1 MVDQP
6 ADPSIEGKVCIVTGG
21 PRGLG
26 RAMTLA
32 LVNAGAK
39 VVAPGHIADDM
50 PLIEEDG
57 RVAARNSGGKVHPMV
72 ADLRDAEA
80 CADIVQT
87 ALDRF
92 GRIDVLVNNAGLG
105 MRPFSEDFMTDPVKF
120 WETSIPQVQATFDTN
135 VMGPFHMAA
144 LAVPHMVK
152 QGWGRIV
159 NVTTSIGTMQ
169 RRGFFPYGPSKAG
182 LEASTHVWS
191 EDLVDTGVTANVL
204 IPGKAALTEI
214 MPDEWRTQGTH
225 RSGSEPNVPE
235 VMAPPILW
243 LASNA
248 SDGFSGLRFEADK
261 WDTTLDPTD
270 AARNNMRPVGFDLRD
285 ANL

>member
-1 MVDQP
+1 MSDQTV
-6 ADPSIEGKVCIVTGG
+6 EGKVCIVTGG

-57 RVAARNSGGKVHPMV
+57 RQAARNSGGEVHPMV
-72 ADLRDAEA
+72 ADLRDAGA

-105 MRPFSEDFMTDPVKF
+105 MRPFSENFMAEPVNF
-120 WETSIPQVQATFDTN
+120 WETSVPQVQATFDTN

-144 LAVPHMVK
+144 HAVPHMVR
-152 QGWGRIV
+152 QGWGRVV

-169 RRGFFPYGPSKAG
+169 RRGFFPYGPTKAA
-182 LEASTHVWS
+182 LEAATHVWS
-191 EDLVDTGVTANVL
+191 EDLAGTGVTANVL
-204 IPGKAALTEI
+204 IPGRAALTEI
-214 MPDEWRTQGTH
+214 MPDEWRTRGVH
-225 RSGSEPNVPE
+225 RSGNEPVTPE
-235 VMAPPILW
+235 VMGPPILW
-243 LASNA
+243 LASDA
-248 SDGFSGLRFEADK
+248 SDGFNGLRFEADK
-261 WDTTLDPTD
+261 WNTSIDPTES
-270 AARNNMRPVGFDLRD
+270 ARLNGRPVGFELRG
-285 ANL
+285 AEI

>member
-1 MVDQP
+1 MS
-6 ADPSIEGKVCIVTGG
+6 DPSIEGKVCIVTGG

-39 VVAPGHIADDM
+39 VVAPGHIAEDM
-50 PLIEEDG
+50 PQIEEDG
-57 RVAARNSGGKVHPMV
+57 RTAARNSGGEVHPMV
-72 ADLRDAEA
+72 ADLRDPDA
-80 CADIVQT
+80 CAGIVDV

-92 GRIDVLVNNAGLG
+92 GRVDVLVNNAALG

-120 WETSIPQVQATFDTN
+120 WETDIAQVQMTMDTN
-135 VMGPFHMAA
+135 IMGPFHMAA
-144 LAVPHMVK
+144 KAAPHMVA

-182 LEASTHVWS
+182 LEAATHVWA
-191 EDLVDTGVTANVL
+191 EDLADTGVTANVL
-204 IPGKAALTEI
+204 IPGRAALTEI
-214 MPDEWRTQGTH
+214 MPDAWRNQGAH
-225 RSGSEPNVPE
+225 RSGKEPNPPE

-243 LASNA
+243 LASDA
-248 SDGFSGLRFEADK
+248 SNGITGCRFEGDK
-261 WDTTLDPTD
+261 WDTTLDPAE
-270 AARNNMRPVGFDLRD
+270 AARRNMRPVGFELRNED
-285 ANL
+285 SVLE